1 MLGQIKALLE
11 KKNRRYH
18 QPSESDSPS
27 HSDDDRN
34 HQKKKNKKKRKKFSV
49 ISGGKSGILELN
61 TTVKEVAGEL
71 AAIKDEMMKK

>member
-34 HQKKKNKKKRKKFSV
+34 HQKKKKKKRKKFSV